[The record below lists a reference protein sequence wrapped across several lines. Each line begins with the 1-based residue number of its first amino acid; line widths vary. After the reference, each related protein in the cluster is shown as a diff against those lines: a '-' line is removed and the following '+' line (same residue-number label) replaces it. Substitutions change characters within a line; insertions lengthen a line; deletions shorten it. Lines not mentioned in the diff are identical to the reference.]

1 MPKITE
7 PKWILVEDVESIHQE
22 QLALHGGGD
31 GLRDAG
37 LLASAIARP
46 QDMYAYESAD
56 LCALAAAYAFGIT
69 KNHPFVDG
77 NKRAGFLTLYTF
89 LKINGIEL
97 MASEA
102 DAAKIILALAAGEID
117 EAALVAWVRDNT

>member
-1 MPKITE
+1 MPQITE

-102 DAAKIILALAAGEID
+102 DAAVIIIALAAGEID